1 MKLRIDVLAA
11 AVCGA
16 TALFGT
22 TAASAATACAELK
35 NLKLPDTT
43 ITSAEGVPAGELKV
57 PGGFGPPGT
66 MQALKVPAM
75 CRLAGVVTP
84 AIKFEV
90 WLPEGNGWNGR
101 YQAVGGGGLAGIISY
116 PARAG
121 AVRGGY
127 ATSSTDPGQE
137 ASVTPDKGTLD
148 RQR

>member
-22 TAASAATACAELK
+22 TAVNAATVCGDLK

-43 ITSAEGVPAGELKV
+43 ITMAERVPAGTLSL

-66 MQALKVPAM
+66 MQSLKVPAM
-75 CRLAGVVTP
+75 CRVAGVVTP

-90 WLPEGNGWNGR
+90 WLPEGAAWNGR
-101 YQAVGGGGLAGIISY
+101 FQMVGGA
-116 PARAG
+116 
-121 AVRGGY
+121 
-127 ATSSTDPGQE
+127 
-137 ASVTPDKGTLD
+137 
-148 RQR
+148 